1 MGSSRTSWDDLEWTA
16 GQSLSNIP
24 HNVLSAGSQS
34 MKFARLFVQRS
45 RCEINDDKLTLS
57 NCEFGKKWGKI

>member
-24 HNVLSAGSQS
+24 HNVLSAGSHF

-45 RCEINDDKLTLS
+45 RCEINDYK
-57 NCEFGKKWGKI
+57 

>member
-24 HNVLSAGSQS
+24 HNVLSAGSHF

-45 RCEINDDKLTLS
+45 RCEINDDK
-57 NCEFGKKWGKI
+57 